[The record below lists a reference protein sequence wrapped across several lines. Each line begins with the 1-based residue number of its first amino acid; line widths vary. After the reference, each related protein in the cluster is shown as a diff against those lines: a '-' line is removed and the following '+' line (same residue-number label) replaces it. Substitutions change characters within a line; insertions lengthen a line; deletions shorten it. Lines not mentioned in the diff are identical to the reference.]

1 MVEVVPEIKEPV
13 QPGTP
18 RIFST
23 VPSMRFDVFFTASAA
38 LLAWFLTTS
47 ATTANPSPPSPA
59 ASNASRLVWKAIS
72 SMVLTILD
80 NYSVVF
86 YAGHVAGCFKMVLN
100 QKSAYL
106 LMRETVR
113 RLSGATPGDRF
124 DSATH
129 GMSPLAPDN
138 AKWLMHY
145 KPG

>member
-1 MVEVVPEIKEPV
+1 MDKTNESLLDWK
-13 QPGTP
+13 
-18 RIFST
+18 ST
-23 VPSMRFDVFFTASAA
+23 CFLLETRCSLILTAMR
-38 LLAWFLTTS
+38 LETS
-47 ATTANPSPPSPA
+47 
-59 ASNASRLVWKAIS
+59 I
-72 SMVLTILD
+72 D

-106 LMRETVR
+106 LMCETVR